1 MRETTVAL
9 CKLCTLSQPHAC
21 MSLLRFN
28 TSSLSDTIVA
38 APTKKMDP
46 ATTYV
51 VIVALFVA
59 AGVLE
64 IGGGW
69 MWWQALREGKPWWY
83 AVIGSAMLCFYG
95 VVPTFQPQTAGTED
109 FGRVYAAYGCWFIML
124 SLARRRR
131 PSRANRRGC
140 TRDYRRDCPASTA
153 RSGLVRYSH
162 AQAWGWAV
170 DGNRPD
176 AGDGIGAGLAAVGA
190 VVITFYPRR

>member
-1 MRETTVAL
+1 MSCLHFHSSSASSG
-9 CKLCTLSQPHAC
+9 TLRGA
-21 MSLLRFN
+21 
-28 TSSLSDTIVA
+28 TSSSDTTEDDEGRA
-38 APTKKMDP
+38 ATPTKKMDP
-46 ATTYV
+46 AATYAA
-51 VIVALFVA
+51 IVALFFA

-83 AVIGSAMLCFYG
+83 ALIGSAMLCLYG

-124 SLARRRR
+124 SL
-131 PSRANRRGC
+131 G
-140 TRDYRRDCPASTA
+140 
-153 RSGLVRYSH
+153 
-162 AQAWGWAV
+162 WGWAV

-190 VVITFYPRR
+190 VVITFYPRS

>member
-1 MRETTVAL
+1 
-9 CKLCTLSQPHAC
+9 
-21 MSLLRFN
+21 MSLLRFRSAS
-28 TSSLSDTIVA
+28 TASDTTEHERDRA
-38 APTKKMDP
+38 AASDDIMDP
-46 ATTYV
+46 AATYA
-51 VIVALFVA
+51 VIVALFFA

-83 AVIGSAMLCFYG
+83 ALIGSAMLCLYG

-124 SLARRRR
+124 SLA
-131 PSRANRRGC
+131 
-140 TRDYRRDCPASTA
+140 
-153 RSGLVRYSH
+153 
-162 AQAWGWAV
+162 WGWAV

-190 VVITFYPRR
+190 VVITFYPR

>member
-1 MRETTVAL
+1 
-9 CKLCTLSQPHAC
+9 
-21 MSLLRFN
+21 MSFLRFH
-28 TSSLSDTIVA
+28 SSASSGNLRGESASSDAFRRARASSDTTEDEPGA
-38 APTKKMDP
+38 AASDAKMDP
-46 ATTYV
+46 AATYA
-51 VIVALFVA
+51 VIVALFFA

-83 AVIGSAMLCFYG
+83 ALIGSAMLCLYG

-124 SLARRRR
+124 SLA
-131 PSRANRRGC
+131 
-140 TRDYRRDCPASTA
+140 
-153 RSGLVRYSH
+153 
-162 AQAWGWAV
+162 WGWAV

-190 VVITFYPRR
+190 VVITFYPRS

>member
-1 MRETTVAL
+1 
-9 CKLCTLSQPHAC
+9 
-21 MSLLRFN
+21 MSCLRFH
-28 TSSLSDTIVA
+28 SSASSDTLRVA
-38 APTKKMDP
+38 RASSDTTEHERDRAAARDGKMDP
-46 ATTYV
+46 AATYA
-51 VIVALFVA
+51 VIVALFFA

-83 AVIGSAMLCFYG
+83 AVIGSAMLCLYG
-95 VVPTFQPQTAGTED
+95 VVPTFQPQTAGTDD

-131 PSRANRRGC
+131 PRIAPTPIELIC
-140 TRDYRRDCPASTA
+140 
-153 RSGLVRYSH
+153 

-170 DGNRPD
+170 DSNRPD

-190 VVITFYPRR
+190 VVITFYPR